1 MLLEY
6 GDDEET
12 ENVAIDRKNCE
23 IWVEE
28 SIFDQHVH
36 GTAHLVTSKDLNDAV
51 PDPIILNETNIGFRM
66 LRDQGWSYDKG
77 LGINEQGPRHPISTR
92 IKNDKYG
99 IGINPSKIQ
108 KLPKEKRKRLNAR
121 EAAIQYENDRLK
133 LLASDGP
140 SNHNINT
147 TPITD
152 EHGTQFYYR
161 PVSPNESKEKLW
173 LEKIGKGLEAWL
185 KDFNE
190 FKNKIIGSKLLE
202 FPAGYSFFEH
212 IKTYTDKSDRRDN
225 YLFGGKYRFSQQL
238 EQQVQCLKKNLLKEK
253 MQHFLVDL
261 KGQTSKRIL
270 DDSPTD
276 FSLSIPETFSAL
288 LSTTDINNIHNWVQI
303 PDENLLENRRLL
315 IYRPNEIVWV
325 KNSSVL
331 SESQMEALRKYNNYL
346 TNWWPAIVEF
356 GTNKMIGI
364 KPLEIDIKL
373 INLRN
378 EDIRPWLSEDIR
390 KIRTLLFHNKSKQ
403 GCSFY
408 IQNSE
413 GKLLFDNLMRA
424 LRHAY
429 DMSKNYSLS
438 SRVKK
443 ININDDY
450 DNSINENFDYY
461 GQIYWGNECIKTNDL
476 ARIDCDKK
484 GSDLFAGRYYWPDW
498 HVKTTQSMPINYVI
512 DETKRVHDGGDYNSD
527 DSDEISL
534 IENKLDK
541 GKKRK
546 NIDNDNTDIQ
556 SLSDITIKNLPTKPK
571 QLI

>member
-1 MLLEY
+1 MEY
-6 GDDEET
+6 
-12 ENVAIDRKNCE
+12 K
-23 IWVEE
+23 
-28 SIFDQHVH
+28 
-36 GTAHLVTSKDLNDAV
+36 
-51 PDPIILNETNIGFRM
+51 
-66 LRDQGWSYDKG
+66 YD
-77 LGINEQGPRHPISTR
+77 I
-92 IKNDKYG
+92 
-99 IGINPSKIQ
+99 SKIEVSPQ
-108 KLPKEKRKRLNAR
+108 G
-121 EAAIQYENDRLK
+121 LK

-152 EHGTQFYYR
+152 EHGTQCYYR

-212 IKTYTDKSDRRDN
+212 IKTYIDKSDRRDN
-225 YLFGGKYRFSQQL
+225 YLFGGKYRFRSSNEFIPHAIYLASDRSVPCSCIYCFKKPQEPINKTLTTANSSLSSENGINNIIIIDKNHKNDNENGTVNLTPSQQL
-238 EQQVQCLKKNLLKEK
+238 EQQVQFLKKNLLKEK

-331 SESQMEALRKYNNYL
+331 SESQMEALRKYNNYP

-373 INLRN
+373 INLGN

-403 GCSFY
+403 GCSLY

-476 ARIDCDKK
+476 ARIDCGKK
-484 GSDLFAGRYYWPDW
+484 GSDLCIKITGIYKDNRKSIKFKGDLLMSIKDKSKHKYWIKFNLYNKKYIFDLNKVAGRYYWPDW
-498 HVKTTQSMPINYVI
+498 HGPV
-512 DETKRVHDGGDYNSD
+512 
-527 DSDEISL
+527 
-534 IENKLDK
+534 NKK
-541 GKKRK
+541 VKRK
-546 NIDNDNTDIQ
+546 FN
-556 SLSDITIKNLPTKPK
+556 
-571 QLI
+571 